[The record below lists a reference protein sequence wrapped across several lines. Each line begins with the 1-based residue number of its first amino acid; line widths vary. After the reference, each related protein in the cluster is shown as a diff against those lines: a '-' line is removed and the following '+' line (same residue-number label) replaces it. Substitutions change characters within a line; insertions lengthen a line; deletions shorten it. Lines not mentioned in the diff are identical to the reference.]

1 MSHTVSVSAHYLSCS
16 RDRVTTT
23 LMVICLAIPFAILLT
38 VAAGA
43 QTFYSRYQ
51 NPTTELMGEGV
62 YLIYAGI
69 AVVLTVV
76 PTLSMS
82 GAVARLGL
90 SRRVR
95 DLAVMRLLGVSSAEV
110 KRASLIDTLRIAA
123 VAMAVG
129 TLIYLV
135 TFPLWQFAQF
145 QEAYLTVSQ
154 MWIGLPLFALCVV
167 VTVVIVAFSAWIAL
181 KPLTISA
188 LGVARQQDRLGVS
201 KIWALAIVVCL
212 VAWFVLSKVVM
223 GLGIAIAVSVGLVML
238 AIFFAL
244 VNLLGVLVISLGGR
258 IMVALARRPST
269 LLAARR
275 IMDNPRAQ
283 WRSYGGITLVAFI
296 VATMVPVFSMLSVD
310 TQTAADVAMFHDVYL
325 GMMIVF
331 AFTFALGAVSTLANQ
346 SARILDSAKQLQA
359 LIHLGAGTRDL
370 DRARRWEVY
379 IPMVLTVIAAFIA
392 GLFFSAPVA
401 IGAIRP
407 AGIVPALGLLVAGV
421 TIVALAGEATR
432 WWQKQVLRG

>member
-1 MSHTVSVSAHYLSCS
+1 MAPQHLNQLS
-16 RDRVTTT
+16 R
-23 LMVICLAIPFAILLT
+23 A
-38 VAAGA
+38 VAA
-43 QTFYSRYQ
+43 
-51 NPTTELMGEGV
+51 
-62 YLIYAGI
+62 AG
-69 AVVLTVV
+69 TQS
-76 PTLSMS
+76 TLSAS
-82 GAVARLGL
+82 GHL
-90 SRRVR
+90 
-95 DLAVMRLLGVSSAEV
+95 
-110 KRASLIDTLRIAA
+110 
-123 VAMAVG
+123 
-129 TLIYLV
+129 
-135 TFPLWQFAQF
+135 
-145 QEAYLTVSQ
+145 
-154 MWIGLPLFALCVV
+154 
-167 VTVVIVAFSAWIAL
+167 
-181 KPLTISA
+181 
-188 LGVARQQDRLGVS
+188 
-201 KIWALAIVVCL
+201 
-212 VAWFVLSKVVM
+212 
-223 GLGIAIAVSVGLVML
+223 
-238 AIFFAL
+238 
-244 VNLLGVLVISLGGR
+244 
-258 IMVALARRPST
+258 LARRPSA

-310 TQTAADVAMFHDVYL
+310 TQTAAGVAMFHDVYL

-359 LIHLGAGTRDL
+359 LIHLGARTRDL

-421 TIVALAGEATR
+421 TIVALAGEGTR